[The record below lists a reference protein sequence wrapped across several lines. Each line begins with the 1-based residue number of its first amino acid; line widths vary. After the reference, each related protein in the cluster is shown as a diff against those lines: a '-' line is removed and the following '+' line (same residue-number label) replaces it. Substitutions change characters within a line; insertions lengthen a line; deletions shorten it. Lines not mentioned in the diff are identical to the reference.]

1 MTHVTMALS
10 HPILLWQEC
19 ACDLPRDVKH
29 STGEPAMLWNGV
41 ASVEEYWVRL
51 AWRILSFLG
60 LYRVCPANVWSVSLG
75 TPAQEQV
82 WRKGIEGKGNW
93 RGLRRDRRRRSELGT
108 LLRTDDQMPN
118 TGKEVQSSSQT
129 ATQGL
134 NRNLIPKCQAC
145 GHVARSCWEM
155 MRMSQVVQLF

>member
-10 HPILLWQEC
+10 HPILLWQES

-93 RGLRRDRRRRSELGT
+93 RERELKRPKKG
-108 LLRTDDQMPN
+108 Q
-118 TGKEVQSSSQT
+118 GKEVRAGKSSQDRWSN
-129 ATQGL
+129 AKHRQRGSVQFS
-134 NRNLIPKCQAC
+134 NCHPKSKQKLDP
-145 GHVARSCWEM
+145 
-155 MRMSQVVQLF
+155 QVPGMWTHS